1 MMQEWYGGQH
11 REYMFTETN
20 LDWLTASKN
29 AYMLFYTRKDEISTH
44 IDGKLNSNNS

>member
-1 MMQEWYGGQH
+1 MMQEWFGGQH

-29 AYMLFYTRKDEISTH
+29 AYMLFYTRKEDQLT
-44 IDGKLNSNNS
+44 DVKG